1 VSLLRQKQSWLA
13 HEGYSMSFSSEWMPC
28 PRRIDQRKCPQSSG
42 MTFQA
47 PSTTLGAV
55 NSPHQKIGFD
65 LIWLRCSLI
74 AAVQQRVW
82 L

>member
-1 VSLLRQKQSWLA
+1 
-13 HEGYSMSFSSEWMPC
+13 MSFSSEWMPC
-28 PRRIDQRKCPQSSG
+28 PRRSDQRKSPQSSG

-47 PSTTLGAV
+47 PSTTLGVV

-65 LIWLRCSLI
+65 LIWLRRPLI
-74 AAVQQRVW
+74 AALQQRVC